1 MQLGVH
7 IITLDSSPSLNC
19 FGLRESAVSSTRIA
33 VVYLTSL
40 DCLLYLPASIIE
52 LSLRA
57 NLPKFPVRINVSFLF
72 DVCRANYRVHNTEE
86 SIQGLVL
93 IELHSLL
100 WNIYAKEQEYL
111 SKTTAAANEERPFR
125 MLYPEH
131 FTRLQIAKALLVRL
145 WSKGHFKLGNLKVWA
160 QWDWNTRH
168 LGNMSAF
175 YRSVESA
182 GEYIYGLGVK
192 LEDYLFIEGD
202 EGSNAKF
209 FAWLDEEHDRSLSES
224 IEEKSDTLFKSSP
237 FESSHPWISEE
248 RRCPS
253 TVACDPDSWLIYI
266 PFDTCGFRLGASL
279 LTEVEGY
286 NGGKAPEIVDS
297 DYFIDCYEV
306 IRELVEDGIVM
317 SGVTVADGG
326 LMTAA
331 NRMRGEH
338 GIDLDIKGLM
348 SSYQEDSRARVLF
361 GEIPG
366 VLIQVSDENYDYVD
380 SQFLLQD
387 VAYYPVGKI
396 SAGHN
401 GIRVLNSPKSGIADI
416 LASLMG
422 QASEGED

>member
-1 MQLGVH
+1 M
-7 IITLDSSPSLNC
+7 TEK
-19 FGLRESAVSSTRIA
+19 ESALYSHYIIDGVR
-33 VVYLTSL
+33 L
-40 DCLLYLPASIIE
+40 DMTPAELLAECMDYDDFISGAGFGDI
-52 LSLRA
+52 
-57 NLPKFPVRINVSFLF
+57 V
-72 DVCRANYRVHNTEE
+72 DE
-86 SIQGLVL
+86 SIEPPLSSFAYD
-93 IELHSLL
+93 E
-100 WNIYAKEQEYL
+100 AKEQEYL
-111 SKTTAAANEERPFR
+111 AKTMAAANGERPFR

-145 WSKGHFKLGNLKVWA
+145 WSEGHFKLGDLKIWA

-175 YRSVESA
+175 YRSAESA
-182 GEYIYGLGVK
+182 GEYMYGLGVK

-202 EGSNAKF
+202 EGSNVKF
-209 FAWLDEEHDRSLSES
+209 YAWLDEEHDRSLSEAQ
-224 IEEKSDTLFKSSP
+224 EERPDSLFKSSP
-237 FESSHPWISEE
+237 YESSHPWISEE
-248 RRCPS
+248 RRCSP
-253 TVACDPDSWLIYI
+253 TVLDDKDSWLIYI

-286 NGGKAPEIVDS
+286 NGGKAPETSDP

-326 LMTAA
+326 LLTAA
-331 NRMRGEH
+331 NRMCGEH
-338 GIDLDIKGLM
+338 GIDLDIKGIM

-361 GEIPG
+361 GEVPG

-387 VAYYPVGKI
+387 VAYYPVGRI
-396 SAGHN
+396 SGEHKGAC
-401 GIRVLNSPKSGIADI
+401 VVKSSKSGIADI
-416 LASLMG
+416 LASLIG

>member
-1 MQLGVH
+1 M
-7 IITLDSSPSLNC
+7 TEK
-19 FGLRESAVSSTRIA
+19 ESALYSHYIIDGVR
-33 VVYLTSL
+33 L
-40 DCLLYLPASIIE
+40 DMTPAELLAECMDYEDFISGAGFGDI
-52 LSLRA
+52 
-57 NLPKFPVRINVSFLF
+57 V
-72 DVCRANYRVHNTEE
+72 DE
-86 SIQGLVL
+86 SIEPPLSSFAYD
-93 IELHSLL
+93 E
-100 WNIYAKEQEYL
+100 AKEQEYL
-111 SKTTAAANEERPFR
+111 AKTTAAANGERPFR

-145 WSKGHFKLGNLKVWA
+145 WSEGHFKLGNLKVWA

-182 GEYIYGLGVK
+182 GEYIYGLGVN

-209 FAWLDEEHDRSLSES
+209 FAWLDEEYDRSLTE
-224 IEEKSDTLFKSSP
+224 IQEDRSDSLFKSSP

-248 RRCPS
+248 RKCTPY
-253 TVACDPDSWLIYI
+253 VADDPDSWLIYI

-279 LTEVEGY
+279 LAEVEGY
-286 NGGKAPEIVDS
+286 NGGKAPETSDP

-306 IRELVEDGIVM
+306 IRELVEDGIIM

-326 LMTAA
+326 LLTAA
-331 NRMRGEH
+331 NRMCGEH
-338 GIDLDIKGLM
+338 GIDLDIKGIM

-361 GEIPG
+361 GEVPG

-396 SAGHN
+396 SDGHR
-401 GIRVLNSPKSGIADI
+401 GVRVVNNPKSGIADI